1 MASPSSSLVGGSGWR
16 QGVGLAAG
24 RRLAHGFGVL
34 GMQEMTATVHVPNRP
49 SHALML
55 RLAFAQDGHAELYQ
69 GERVDVIRYVLTRQ
83 RYRP

>member
-1 MASPSSSLVGGSGWR
+1 MP
-16 QGVGLAAG
+16 
-24 RRLAHGFGVL
+24 
-34 GMQEMTATVHVPNRP
+34 EMTATVHVPNRP

-55 RLAFAQDGHAELYQ
+55 RLGFAQDGHAELYQ